1 MNVSEHTC
9 RFRCSETIDL
19 FKKGVNFPG
28 TFHGFCDQLLQF
40 TGNLLCKI
48 RAVFSTSQ
56 MSMRCKE
63 RPGISNIFFL
73 WSSSSATATPCSL
86 DVNENTP
93 QPHPKPFRD
102 VARACVRQVEMNAN
116 TPPPHLEPQHRK
128 MQSLQDVHDYWRGLP
143 PAGLN
148 LLQPVRASC
157 TRRSLK
163 MLVSLVGSLAP
174 IFWVSEIYIYIY
186 SIYIYK
192 PWILGPVSDRTWC
205 SQLIVAQN
213 RQQWRLLV

>member
-1 MNVSEHTC
+1 MQNS
-9 RFRCSETIDL
+9 RCVFHLSDVHALQRATRDL
-19 FKKGVNFPG
+19 Q
-28 TFHGFCDQLLQF
+28 H
-40 TGNLLCKI
+40 
-48 RAVFSTSQ
+48 
-56 MSMRCKE
+56 
-63 RPGISNIFFL
+63 FFL

-186 SIYIYK
+186 IYK
-192 PWILGPVSDRTWC
+192 VYIFISHGFW
-205 SQLIVAQN
+205 AQFQTEHDVLN
-213 RQQWRLLV
+213 S

>member
-1 MNVSEHTC
+1 MTARTAVVNVSKHTC

-28 TFHGFCDQLLQF
+28 IFHGFCDQLVQF

-63 RPGISNIFFL
+63 RPVISN
-73 WSSSSATATPCSL
+73 
-86 DVNENTP
+86 VNTS

-116 TPPPHLEPQHRK
+116 TPPPHPEPQHRK
-128 MQSLQDVHDYWRGLP
+128 MQSLQNVHDYWRDFP

-174 IFWVSEIYIYIY
+174 IFWVSEKNTYIYIY
-186 SIYIYK
+186 TYIQYIYIFIYK